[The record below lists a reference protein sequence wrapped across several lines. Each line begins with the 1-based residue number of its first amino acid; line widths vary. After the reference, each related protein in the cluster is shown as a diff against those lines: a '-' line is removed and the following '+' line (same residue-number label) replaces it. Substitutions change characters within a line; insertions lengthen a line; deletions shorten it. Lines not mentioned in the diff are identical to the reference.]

1 MSLRRIIRIGSPAL
15 FAFITAMGILAQTPA
30 SPAPQQQ
37 EPDPLKREVTPEK
50 KKAQAKRLKQELA
63 QEYRDWLD
71 NDVKWIIT
79 DEERAAF
86 KQLSNNEE
94 RDQFIE
100 QFWLRR
106 DPTPD
111 TVENEFKEEH
121 YRRIAYADEHYPAG
135 IAGSRTDRG
144 MVYIKFGPP
153 DTTESHPSGG
163 SYQRPYEEG
172 GGTTSTYPFEQWR
185 YRYLPG
191 NNLGNEVIIEF
202 VDTCGCG
209 AYKIEIDPQAKDA
222 LKWVPGAGQT
232 DAEINGTQSRA
243 DRLTGAMSNLPGRG
257 VVDSSKMFDKIAQ
270 LSAIQAAPPIKFKE
284 LDAVVNSKI
293 RYNLMPFDVRTDM
306 VKVTNATSLIPVT
319 IQIKNRDITFISKDG
334 IQRGLVNIFG
344 RVSTLTSRIVQTFED
359 TVNVDVPNDLLERT
373 RDNSSIYWKAL
384 PLKPGLYRLDIV
396 VKDINGDHL
405 GTYSRSLNVP
415 KMDDD
420 QGLVTSS
427 MIIADSMEKVPTTNV
442 GTGSFVIG
450 TTKVRP
456 KVPPSDGKQPI
467 TFKRNQKAN
476 FWMQVYNLGIDQAT
490 LKNNA
495 DVSYDIIN
503 LDTLKQVIHSTEKSA
518 DLSPN
523 SDQLTLEKSLPLTMV
538 EAGKYQ
544 ITIKVNDL
552 IAKTSATK
560 VERFNVE

>member
-1 MSLRRIIRIGSPAL
+1 MTLKKNCKCLQIIVLTAL
-15 FAFITAMGILAQTPA
+15 VSMACWAQKPTQP
-30 SPAPQQQ
+30 SN
-37 EPDPLKREVTPEK
+37 PDDDPMKREVTPEK
-50 KKAQAKRLKQELA
+50 KKAQSKRLKQELA

-121 YRRIAYADEHYPAG
+121 YRRIAYADEHYAAG

-209 AYKIEIDPQAKDA
+209 AYKISIDPNEKDA

-232 DAEINGTQSRA
+232 DAEINGTQTRA
-243 DRLTGAMSNLPGRG
+243 DRLTGAMSDLPGTG
-257 VVDSSKMFDKIAQ
+257 VVSSSKMFDKIAQ

-293 RYNLMPFDVRTDM
+293 RYNLMPFDVRTDV
-306 VKVTNATSLIPVT
+306 VKVTNATSLVPVT
-319 IQIKNRDITFISKDG
+319 IQIKNRDITFIAKEG

-415 KMDDD
+415 KMDED
-420 QGLVTSS
+420 QGIVTSS
-427 MIIADSMEKVPTTNV
+427 LIVADSMEKVPTTNV
-442 GTGSFVIG
+442 GSGSFVIG

-476 FWMQVYNLGIDQAT
+476 FWMQVYNLGIDQT
-490 LKNNA
+490 TMKNNA
-495 DVSYDIIN
+495 EVSYEVIN
-503 LDTLKQVIHSTEKSA
+503 LDTQKQVVMSSEKSGN
-518 DLSPN
+518 LSPN
-523 SDQLTLEKSLPLTMV
+523 SDQLTLEKSLPLASV
-538 EAGKYQ
+538 DPGKYQ

-552 IAKTSATK
+552 IAKTSTSK
-560 VERFNVE
+560 SEKFNVE

>member
-1 MSLRRIIRIGSPAL
+1 MRPARLWISCLAVSLL
-15 FAFITAMGILAQTPA
+15 FAVNFSYAEKKDKGPNTDAEGRETIAK
-30 SPAPQQQ
+30 
-37 EPDPLKREVTPEK
+37 PLTEKQRKKREEKLRKELETPYRKWLNEDVT
-50 KKAQAKRLKQELA
+50 
-63 QEYRDWLD
+63 Y
-71 NDVKWIIT
+71 IIT
-79 DEERAAF
+79 DEERTAW
-86 KQLSNNEE
+86 KRLSTDEE
-94 RDQFIE
+94 REQFIE

-209 AYKIEIDPQAKDA
+209 AYKITIDPQEKDA

-232 DAEINGTQSRA
+232 DAEINGTQTRA
-243 DRLTGAMSNLPGRG
+243 DRLTGAMSNLPGTG
-257 VVDSSKMFDKIAQ
+257 VVDSSKMFDRLAQ

-293 RYNLMPFDVRTDM
+293 RYNLMPFDVRTDI
-306 VKVTNATSLIPVT
+306 VKVTNATSLVPVT
-319 IQIKNRDITFISKDG
+319 IQIKNRDITFIAKDG

-420 QGLVTSS
+420 QGLVSSS

-442 GTGSFVIG
+442 GSGSFVIG

-456 KVPPSDGKQPI
+456 KVPPADGKPI
-467 TFKRNQKAN
+467 TFKRSQKAN

-495 DVSYDIIN
+495 DVFYEIIN
-503 LDTLKQVIHSTEKSA
+503 LDTLKQVVKSTEKSG

-523 SDQLTLEKSLPLTMV
+523 SDQLTLEKTLPLAMV
-538 EAGKYQ
+538 DPGKYQ

-560 VERFNVE
+560 VEKFNVE

>member
-1 MSLRRIIRIGSPAL
+1 MSLKRSICVATL
-15 FAFITAMGILAQTPA
+15 AMLVCSAWAVLCAQTPA
-30 SPAPQQQ
+30 APAQKQQ
-37 EPDPLKREVTPEK
+37 ESDPLKREVTPEK
-50 KKAQAKRLKQELA
+50 KKSQAKRLKQELA
-63 QEYRDWLD
+63 QEYKDWLD

-79 DEERAAF
+79 DEERATF

-209 AYKIEIDPQAKDA
+209 AYKITIDPQEKDA

-232 DAEINGTQSRA
+232 DAEINGTQTRA
-243 DRLTGAMSNLPGRG
+243 DRLTGAMSNLPGTG
-257 VVDSSKMFDKIAQ
+257 VVDSSKMFDRLAQ

-293 RYNLMPFDVRTDM
+293 RYNLMPFDVRTDI
-306 VKVTNATSLIPVT
+306 VKVTNATSLVPVT
-319 IQIKNRDITFISKDG
+319 IQIKNRDITFIAKDG

-420 QGLVTSS
+420 QGLVSSS

-442 GTGSFVIG
+442 GSGSFVIG

-456 KVPPSDGKQPI
+456 KVPPADGKPI
-467 TFKRNQKAN
+467 TFKRSQKAN

-495 DVSYDIIN
+495 DVFYEIIN
-503 LDTLKQVIHSTEKSA
+503 LDTLKQVVKSTEKSG

-523 SDQLTLEKSLPLTMV
+523 SDQLTLEKTLPLAMV
-538 EAGKYQ
+538 DPGKYQ

-560 VERFNVE
+560 VEKFNVE